1 MKVILITADMPK
13 ISDALIKK
21 IGNLLTKEECNGIK
35 IIVTD
40 EKDLNNNAELKQ
52 EKQLTI
58 EQKTINAATILSETF
73 YKEDTTTIKVIKLVK
88 ACNRNKN
95 YEKALLT
102 FLNNINLCSTELSN
116 KIEETLGLTK
126 ALLYAVYFSKD
137 RNYPYEKND

>member
-1 MKVILITADMPK
+1 MPK

-21 IGNLLTKEECNGIK
+21 IGNLLAKEECNGIK

-102 FLNNINLCSTELSN
+102 FLNNINLCSPELSN

-126 ALLYAVYFSKD
+126 ALLYAVCFSKD